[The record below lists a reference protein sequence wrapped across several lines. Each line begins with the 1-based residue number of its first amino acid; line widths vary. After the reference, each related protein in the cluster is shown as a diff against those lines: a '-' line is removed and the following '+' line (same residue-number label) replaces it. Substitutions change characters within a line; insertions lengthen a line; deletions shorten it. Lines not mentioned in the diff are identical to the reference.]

1 MWRSREKRIILTLIH
16 EEEIHF
22 LLLERDGG
30 SRVLESRSLQ
40 QFLDAETGPA
50 TVSDAK
56 SNWDDNVLLIPDY
69 WIGNASYNFLSK
81 KRSLT
86 EAFIERKLHAEHPDL
101 PDISN
106 FYEYTFYRTD
116 RDRQGVRVYFIQET
130 DRDSG
135 ARAQAGR

>member
-69 WIGNASYNFLSK
+69 WVGNVSHNFLSR
-81 KRSLT
+81 KRSFVET
-86 EAFIERKLHAEHPDL
+86 FIERKLRAEHPDL